1 MKNIYRILIPAI
13 IVLAF
18 LAVPATVLAQ
28 PSGQTGGQ
36 TFSGDQVIFGDSY
49 VLETGQTLNGD
60 LVVLGGNAK
69 IETDATVNGT
79 VAVLGGNIDL
89 AGTVNGD
96 VAAIGANLTLTKGAM
111 VSGEVVSMG
120 GNITGQQLGTI
131 RGGIRTFTPRAFF
144 FDENAFRFPQPGD
157 TGATS
162 TVGSWILSALGKIM
176 QILAMAVLAVI
187 VVLLLPKPINRVAD
201 TVVAQPWMT
210 GGAGGGAGFLA
221 FLATPFVLLILT
233 ITIILI
239 PVTILAALALAVAVI
254 FGWIAI
260 GFQVGRRLEVLFKS
274 QWADAVSAGVGTL
287 VLGIVIWIIGF
298 VPCVG
303 GLLGFA
309 AACVGLGGVIMSG
322 FGTRVSTRSSDNSAP
337 IIEVIPPASPAPESP
352 LTTSQS
358 DTQTIEQ

>member
-1 MKNIYRILIPAI
+1 MKNFYRILIPAI
-13 IVLAF
+13 MLLVF
-18 LAVPATVLAQ
+18 LAAPATVLAQ
-28 PSGQTGGQ
+28 TPGQTGGQ

-49 VLETGQTLNGD
+49 VLESGQTLNGD

-89 AGTVNGD
+89 GGTVNGD
-96 VAAIGANLTLTKGAM
+96 VAAIGANLTLTKGAV

-120 GNITGQQLGTI
+120 GNITGQELGSI

-157 TGATS
+157 SGSTS

-210 GGAGGGAGFLA
+210 GGAGFLT

-239 PVTILAALALAVAVI
+239 PVTVLAALALAVAVI

-303 GLLGFA
+303 GLLGFV

-322 FGTRVSTRSSDNSAP
+322 FGTRTSTPSGGTPAP
-337 IIEVIPPASPAPESP
+337 VIEVIPPASPAPESSSG
-352 LTTSQS
+352 TTQN